1 MMTDLFNPTFFMF
14 LGILILVVALV
25 VVYFE
30 SKSREQNHKI
40 ASMLSLV
47 STLAED
53 MNGVKMGLHHLSVN
67 RVGGNNLPRF
77 PQQAQPSLEESNM
90 QLFQNN
96 DDNLIPVSDDESMDE
111 DSDEEVSD
119 DEDSDDDCDS
129 CEDDDN
135 KHTNIKILTLN
146 MNTQSAD
153 GDDFEDIDDLED
165 LGGIDED
172 MEHLTDT
179 NSESSRGSRASP
191 KNVLEMLSTHAAE
204 NSADIEQLD
213 GSHITISATDLK
225 TININLDE
233 IHADSVDYKK
243 LPLPKLRS
251 IVTDKGLAD
260 DASKLK
266 KQELLKLLEID

>member
-1 MMTDLFNPTFFMF
+1 MTDLFNPTFFMF

-191 KNVLEMLSTHAAE
+191 KNVLEMLTTHAAE
-204 NSADIEQLD
+204 NSTAIEQLD
-213 GSHITISATDLK
+213 GSHINISATDLK

-233 IHADSVDYKK
+233 IHADSIDYKK

-251 IVTDKGLAD
+251 IVTDKGLAE

>member
-96 DDNLIPVSDDESMDE
+96 DDNLIPVSDDESIGDSDDSNDE
-111 DSDEEVSD
+111 DSDSD
-119 DEDSDDDCDS
+119 EDCDS
-129 CEDDDN
+129 CDEDDDN
-135 KHTNIKILTLN
+135 NHRNIKILTLN
-146 MNTQSAD
+146 MNTPSAE
-153 GDDFEDIDDLED
+153 GGDFEDIDDLED

-191 KNVLEMLSTHAAE
+191 KNVLEMLTTHAAE
-204 NSADIEQLD
+204 NSAAIEQLD
-213 GSHITISATDLK
+213 GSHINISATDLK

-233 IHADSVDYKK
+233 IHADSIDYKK

-266 KQELLKLLEID
+266 KPELLKLLEAE

>member
-1 MMTDLFNPTFFMF
+1 MTDLFNPTFFMF

-266 KQELLKLLEID
+266 KQELLKLLEAD